1 MDQQAV
7 SRHTADEISLS
18 LPRFLHISLHG
29 GGQEK
34 KRTSPGQ
41 QKTGQ
46 GAEHHTPPWV
56 DWEFLATN
64 RFCAPYCVVRRLF
77 RTAQWHPE
85 CAIARVRLES
95 LHSRRV
101 RPQMTP
107 KTALRSTWI
116 PRPSIC
122 LLCLLARAVCKSTEH
137 QPKPPRRLFGPFGC
151 GTTIPGAGEASHL
164 SH

>member
-101 RPQMTP
+101 RPP
-107 KTALRSTWI
+107 NDAEDSASEHLDSAPVDLFALSSCEGR
-116 PRPSIC
+116 
-122 LLCLLARAVCKSTEH
+122 LQEH
-137 QPKPPRRLFGPFGC
+137 
-151 GTTIPGAGEASHL
+151 
-164 SH
+164 